1 MKKYLVISLLEGN
14 ELYFDTIM
22 AADADTAEAELLR
35 VRGETALILECHDP
49 DYFAGMV
56 RGWANETPE
65 ETRQAWAETCEQLDK
80 VPA

>member
-49 DYFAGMV
+49 AWFAQRA
-56 RGWANETPE
+56 RGWAGESDE
-65 ETRQAWAETCEQLDK
+65 ETREAWAETCEYFGRE
-80 VPA
+80 